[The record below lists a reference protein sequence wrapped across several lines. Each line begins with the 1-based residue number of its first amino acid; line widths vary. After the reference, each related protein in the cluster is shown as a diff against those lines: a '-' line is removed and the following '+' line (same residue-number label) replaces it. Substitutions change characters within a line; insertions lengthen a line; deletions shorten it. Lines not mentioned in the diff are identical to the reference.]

1 MARQFGATWWGKAW
15 VEALEDS
22 IMADDGRLARG
33 RTYARQGRV
42 SLPEIL
48 PGSVR
53 AEVTGKE
60 EYVADLSIRLLDEE
74 GWSALEHLIAERSAH
89 SAALLS
95 GELPADLLSDA
106 ADRGVLIMPGAG
118 DVLPDCSCP
127 DWGEPCKHAAALA
140 YLLADAIDQDPFVLL
155 LLRGR
160 GRSDLL
166 ESVRRLRSSVAVTA
180 ARDPERLSSGLMP
193 ARPSS
198 PVESGMGVSAAQ
210 AYKRRPSVIPSALPA
225 PYAPGKPIMLG
236 IPAPIDSGIRLS
248 ELEYL
253 IGDAAIRATQLLHLE
268 QPSGLSLGPDADLAR
283 RAAHVFGQPGS
294 VLEMASTTGVETAE
308 LLTMAIA
315 WEQGGLAGLSV
326 ASDSWQP
333 SPLEL
338 EPGRVAVGPR
348 SRVMANAVSGNGVQ
362 LRLDKSGL
370 WWKFQPDEELG
381 WLLASQG
388 FADPTE
394 IVG

>member
-1 MARQFGATWWGKAW
+1 MARQFGSTWWGKAW
-15 VEALEDS
+15 VDALEES
-22 IMADDGRLARG
+22 IMADAGRLARG

-53 AEVTGKE
+53 AEVTGNE
-60 EYVADLSIRLLDEE
+60 EYVADLSIRLLTEDS
-74 GWSALEHLIAERSAH
+74 WSALEQLIAERSAH

-118 DVLPDCSCP
+118 DVMPDCSCP

-140 YLLADAIDQDPFVLL
+140 YLIADAIDQDPFVLL

-166 ESVRRLRSSVAVTA
+166 ESVRHLRSSVAVTA
-180 ARDPERLSSGLMP
+180 ARDPEHPGSGLMP
-193 ARPSS
+193 ARQASL
-198 PVESGMGVSAAQ
+198 VESGVGVSAAR
-210 AYKRRPSVIPSALPA
+210 AYKRQPSAIPSVLPA
-225 PYAPGKPIMLG
+225 PYVAGKPIMLG

-253 IGDAAIRATQLLHLE
+253 IEDAAIRATQVLHLE
-268 QPSGLSLGPDADLAR
+268 QSSGLALGADADLAR
-283 RAAHVFGQPGS
+283 RAAQVFGEPGS
-294 VLEMASTTGVETAE
+294 VLEMATTTGVETAE

-326 ASDSWQP
+326 ASGTWQP
-333 SPLEL
+333 SPLQL
-338 EPGRVAVGPR
+338 EPGRMAVGPR
-348 SRVMANAVSGNGVQ
+348 SRVMANSVSGNGVQ
-362 LRLDKSGL
+362 LRLDRSGL
-370 WWKFQPDEELG
+370 WWKFHPDQELG